1 MTEDQMWNL
10 SDEELEKAFLE
21 DKASYDISN
30 DIDEIEDEINN
41 DIEDTENIVDD
52 MEQPGMDS
60 DDDTITDEEVSE
72 DVEEDSDEEVSDLD
86 EGTKDSEEQTTDTE
100 TKADTDVKP
109 VAKHKVKANNMEYE
123 FSEDEMLKQ
132 FPRIFG
138 QAMDY
143 TRKMQ
148 AIKPLRKTIDLI
160 EGANLSHEDLNL
172 AIDILRG
179 DKEAIATILKKT
191 GVDALDL
198 DVENSNYVPKDYG
211 RNDTE
216 LAIKDVVDTIKTDR
230 EFTITESII
239 SSQWDDASRRK
250 FVEDPRLIKA
260 LHIDVQNG
268 DYDKVAPIAAKLK
281 VYDGGSKSDFDY
293 YIQAAGIH
301 GQNEEAS
308 RQAIYNKEQEVA
320 KAAAEQSKKE
330 DIQRVKATQAK
341 QVEVKQA
348 SMKRKAAAPTM
359 SNAGMKKS
367 GIDYLDDSDEGFE
380 AWYEEMKARQ

>member
-21 DKASYDISN
+21 DKASYNISN
-30 DIDEIEDEINN
+30 DIDENEDEINN
-41 DIEDTENIVDD
+41 TEEVVGD

-60 DDDTITDEEVSE
+60 DDDTITDDDVNEE
-72 DVEEDSDEEVSDLD
+72 VEEDSEEEDSNLD
-86 EGTKDSEEQTTDTE
+86 EGTEESEEQTTKAEAETE
-100 TKADTDVKP
+100 PEVKP
-109 VAKHKVKANNMEYE
+109 VAKHKFKANNMEYE

-172 AIDILRG
+172 AIDILKG

-198 DVENSNYVPKDYG
+198 DVENSNYIPKDYG

-230 EFTITESII
+230 EFTITENII

-308 RQAIYNKEQEVA
+308 RQAIYNKEQELA
-320 KAAAEQSKKE
+320 RTAAEKSKKE
-330 DIQRVKATQAK
+330 DIQRVKETQAK

-359 SNAGMKKS
+359 SNAGTKKS
-367 GIDYLDDSDEGFE
+367 GIDYLDASDEGFE
-380 AWYEEMKARQ
+380 AWYEEMKSRQ